1 MIRGRFRVAYVPL
14 STCLS
19 AIIRLTTLLPLLF
32 SLLAN
37 GIAAP
42 AAHAANP
49 HKLWEIVSE
58 ECVPNMQASGNPQ
71 PCAAVDLERGFVV
84 LKDIVGPAQYLLMP
98 TRRLPG
104 IESRE
109 LLAADA
115 PNYWGYAWQ
124 QRWRVAQALGR
135 SLADEQLGLEVNSA
149 GARSQVHLHLHID
162 CMRRDV
168 AESLA
173 AHRGDPLRRWMPWQ
187 FEGHRYWVMR
197 LPGDALSSDDPFK
210 LAAGRD
216 AFSAAA
222 MAAQSLLLTG
232 MRLDDGSTGFF
243 LVNMPVNFDLQER
256 GSAEVLM
263 DHDCR
268 W

>member
-1 MIRGRFRVAYVPL
+1 M
-14 STCLS
+14 
-19 AIIRLTTLLPLLF
+19 RLTTLLPFLF
-32 SLLAN
+32 SLLA
-37 GIAAP
+37 GAIAGP
-42 AAHAANP
+42 SAHAADP

-58 ECVPNMQASGNPQ
+58 QCVPNMRASGSPL

-104 IESRE
+104 IESPE
-109 LLAADA
+109 LLEADA

-124 QRWRVAQALGR
+124 QRFRVGQALGR
-135 SLADEQLGLEVNSA
+135 PLADEQLGLEVNSA
-149 GARSQVHLHLHID
+149 AARSQLHLHIHID

-197 LPGDALSSDDPFK
+197 LPGDALQSDDPFK
-210 LAAGRD
+210 LAAARD
-216 AFSAAA
+216 AFAASA

-232 MRLDDGSTGFF
+232 ARLEDGSIGFF
-243 LVNMPVNFDLQER
+243 LVNMPVNVDLQER

>member
-1 MIRGRFRVAYVPL
+1 METPAIMRLISVLPFVLTLY
-14 STCLS
+14 LS
-19 AIIRLTTLLPLLF
+19 AVPT
-32 SLLAN
+32 
-37 GIAAP
+37 
-42 AAHAANP
+42 HAANP
-49 HKLWEIVSE
+49 HALWEIVSGK
-58 ECVPNMQASGNPQ
+58 CVPGMQDKGDPA
-71 PCAAVDLERGFVV
+71 PCATVDLERGFVV

-98 TRRLPG
+98 TRRLTG

-109 LLAADA
+109 LLAEHA

-124 QRWRVAQALGR
+124 QRFRVAQALGR
-135 SLADEQLGLEVNSA
+135 PLRDQQLGLEVNSA
-149 GARSQVHLHLHID
+149 AGRSQLHLHIHID

-173 AHRGDPLRRWMPWQ
+173 AHGSDPLRQWLPWR

-197 LPGDALSSDDPFK
+197 LPVDALQTDDPFR
-210 LAAGRD
+210 LAAARS
-216 AFSAAA
+216 AFAARA
-222 MAAQSLLLTG
+222 MGAQSLLLTANPEENG
-232 MRLDDGSTGFF
+232 GGFF
-243 LVNMPVNFDLQER
+243 LVNMPVNFDSEEQ